1 MSLVGRLEDLSL
13 VDILQIIALSGKSGV
28 LTLNNRG
35 KESRIIFKN
44 GQIISTLGAGEKEN
58 IANLLIREGVITLP
72 VLKDAVSHLRTI
84 KFRRNLAWI
93 LSERFNQ
100 NQEKIESTI
109 RRYVESHVRRLLEWK
124 DGLFNF
130 DLKET
135 DEEIDKLTSDPLQP
149 LLRKGLST
157 SSLILPPAAA
167 AGNKPAPPSEN
178 LAELFK
184 GFAAEEALSPEGDEF
199 LASVRKEISR
209 STGENLD
216 LPRPGGEAGDEPVM
230 SSPGLRLLRSMV
242 EELNDPNRYTDIS
255 LLVLRFASELMN
267 RALLLM
273 VRKRAIGGLGQFGI
287 RLPDGVNPENRIR
300 EIRIPI
306 DEISIFREVV
316 ENKVPIR
323 RKLRRANPW
332 EEYFLQMLG
341 GEQPEESFFGPMV
354 SRGQVLIIL
363 YGDNL
368 PERRRIGDSTGLEI
382 FLSQAGLAMEKA
394 FLERKL
400 KEVPSLGKE
409 HPYS

>member
-1 MSLVGRLEDLSL
+1 MSLVGRLEDLNL
-13 VDILQIIALSGKSGV
+13 GDILQIIALSGKSGV

-44 GQIISTLGAGEKEN
+44 GQIISILGTGEKEN

-84 KFRRNLAWI
+84 KFRRNLAWV

-109 RRYVESHVRRLLEWK
+109 RHYVENNVRRLFEWK

-135 DEEIDKLTSDPLQP
+135 DEEIDQLTVDPLQP
-149 LLRKGLST
+149 LLRKGLSPA
-157 SSLILPPAAA
+157 SLVQPPAAL
-167 AGNKPAPPSEN
+167 AGDKPGPASEN

-184 GFAAEEALSPEGDEF
+184 GFAADEALSPEGDAF

-209 STGENLD
+209 TTGENLD
-216 LPRPGGEAGDEPVM
+216 LPRPGGEAGDEPVTA
-230 SSPGLRLLRSMV
+230 SPGLRLLRSMV
-242 EELNDPNRYTDIS
+242 EELNDPKRYTDIS

-267 RALLLM
+267 RAVLLM
-273 VRKRAIGGLGQFGI
+273 VRKRAIAGLGQFGI
-287 RLPDGVNPENRIR
+287 RLSDGVNPENRVR

-306 DEISIFREVV
+306 DEVSIFHEVL
-316 ENKVPIR
+316 ENKIPIR

-332 EEYFLQMLG
+332 EEYFIQMLG

-354 SRGQVLIIL
+354 GRGQVLIIL

-400 KEVPSLGKE
+400 KEVPPLGKE

>member
-13 VDILQIIALSGKSGV
+13 GDILQIIALSGKSGV
-28 LTLNNRG
+28 LTLSNRG
-35 KESRIIFKN
+35 NESRIIFKN
-44 GQIISTLGAGEKEN
+44 GQIISTLNPGEKEN
-58 IANLLIREGVITLP
+58 IASLLIREGVINLP
-72 VLKDAVSHLRTI
+72 ILKDAVSHLRTI
-84 KFRRNLAWI
+84 KFRRNLAWV
-93 LSERFNQ
+93 LSERFGQ
-100 NQEKIESTI
+100 DQDKIESAV
-109 RRYVESHVRRLLEWK
+109 RRFVEKNVRRLFEWK

-135 DEEIDKLTSDPLQP
+135 EEEIEKLTIDPLQP
-149 LLRKGLST
+149 LLRKGIS
-157 SSLILPPAAA
+157 PPALIM
-167 AGNKPAPPSEN
+167 PAPAPGQAGSPSDN

-184 GFAAEEALSPEGDEF
+184 GFAADEALSPEGDEF

-209 STGENLD
+209 TTGENLD
-216 LPRPGGEAGDEPVM
+216 LPRLGGEAGDEPVM
-230 SSPGLRLLRSMV
+230 ASPGLRLLRSMV
-242 EELNDPNRYTDIS
+242 EELSDPNRYADIS
-255 LLVLRFASELMN
+255 LLVLRFASEIMN
-267 RALLLM
+267 RAVLLM
-273 VRKRAIGGLGQFGI
+273 VRKRVIAGLGQFGI
-287 RLPDGVNPENRIR
+287 RLSDGINPENRVR
-300 EIRIPI
+300 EVQIPI

-341 GEQPEESFFGPMV
+341 SEQPEESFFGPMI
-354 SRGQVLIIL
+354 SRGQVVIIL

-400 KEVPSLGKE
+400 KEVPTLGKE
-409 HPYS
+409 HSHS